1 MSMSVRAQASSQQGG
16 GSAALHLCRDNNWS
30 HKCDLRQAR
39 NSCLKTSRWIWS
51 RQCFL
56 ITEEEERCMR
66 WWRWL
71 RVVSTCLE
79 GSRWP
84 QRSTLDKSLHDP
96 TSIDL
101 LLVSVLHR
109 LRWGRISSWTTFI
122 IILINCRLPAPGPS
136 FLQMWRHL
144 LVNVTRCSVVAIV
157 N

>member
-1 MSMSVRAQASSQQGG
+1 MSMSVRVQASPQQGWG
-16 GSAALHLCRDNNWS
+16 AQQHFIFAEIMTKAINVTLDRPETLVWRRADESGQGKASWS
-30 HKCDLRQAR
+30 LRKR
-39 NSCLKTSRWIWS
+39 R
-51 RQCFL
+51 
-56 ITEEEERCMR
+56 RCMR

-79 GSRWP
+79 GSPWP
-84 QRSTLDKSLHDP
+84 QRSTSDKSLHDP

-101 LLVSVLHR
+101 RPVSVLHC
-109 LRWGRISSWTTFI
+109 LHWGRISSGTTFI

-144 LVNVTRCSVVAIV
+144 LVNVTRSVAIV